1 MALPF
6 LAPLL
11 IGATIGAIT
20 NPEDRLRGALLG
32 GTLGALTGGLGTT
45 AASGSAAGSALSG
58 ATAAQGA
65 SQAAMQNAITGG
77 IGKTAATQAAASEV
91 AKQAASQAA
100 KQSVASGLGQGAANV
115 SASLGQNAMQSLT
128 PNSIAA
134 LTNAGTMSPVATGVN
149 ASSSVLGGLA
159 TPAASTGISNLAGT
173 PQTLSDAITQSGG
186 LDLGKYGNIPAD
198 VQRSI
203 DISGVAFEPTTLD
216 MQAIREGAAPAQK
229 LSGFDKA
236 KALVKDKPVQ
246 SAMFA
251 QSVLGGGQQQ
261 QAAPMQMAPIQQGSF
276 GMPMSR
282 EERLAMAG
290 GDAPSFVPKGLFDQV
305 NADLDEEERLRLLS
319 QELQMAGMV

>member
-1 MALPF
+1 
-6 LAPLL
+6 
-11 IGATIGAIT
+11 
-20 NPEDRLRGALLG
+20 
-32 GTLGALTGGLGTT
+32 
-45 AASGSAAGSALSG
+45 
-58 ATAAQGA
+58 
-65 SQAAMQNAITGG
+65 
-77 IGKTAATQAAASEV
+77 
-91 AKQAASQAA
+91 
-100 KQSVASGLGQGAANV
+100 
-115 SASLGQNAMQSLT
+115 SLT

-159 TPAASTGISNLAGT
+159 TPAASTGISNFAGT

-186 LDLGKYGNIPAD
+186 VDPGKFSLPAD
-198 VQRSI
+198 VQRSV

-236 KALVKDKPVQ
+236 KAIVKDKPFR
-246 SAMFA
+246 SAQFA
-251 QSVLGGGQQQ
+251 QSVLGGEQQQ

-319 QELQMAGMV
+319 Q

>member
-1 MALPF
+1 MALQF

-11 IGATIGAIT
+11 VGATIGAIT
-20 NPEDRLRGALLG
+20 NPDDRLRGALMG
-32 GTLGALTGGLGTT
+32 GTLGALTGGLGAS

-77 IGKTAATQAAASEV
+77 IGKTAATKAAASEV

-100 KQSVASGLGQGAANV
+100 KQSVASGLGQSAANV

-173 PQTLSDAITQSGG
+173 PQTLSDAIAKSGG
-186 LDLGKYGNIPAD
+186 VDPGKFNLPAD
-198 VQRSI
+198 IQRSV

-236 KALVKDKPVQ
+236 KAIVKDKPVQ
-246 SAMFA
+246 SAMLA

-276 GMPMSR
+276 GMPMSK
-282 EERLAMAG
+282 EERLAMSG
-290 GDAPSFVPKGLFDQV
+290 GDAPTFVPKGLFDQV
-305 NADLDEEERLRLLS
+305 NSDLDEEERLRLLS

>member
-1 MALPF
+1 
-6 LAPLL
+6 
-11 IGATIGAIT
+11 
-20 NPEDRLRGALLG
+20 
-32 GTLGALTGGLGTT
+32 
-45 AASGSAAGSALSG
+45 
-58 ATAAQGA
+58 
-65 SQAAMQNAITGG
+65 
-77 IGKTAATQAAASEV
+77 
-91 AKQAASQAA
+91 
-100 KQSVASGLGQGAANV
+100 
-115 SASLGQNAMQSLT
+115 MQSLT

-159 TPAASTGISNLAGT
+159 TPAASTGISNFAGT

-186 LDLGKYGNIPAD
+186 VNTQTFQLPAD
-198 VQRSI
+198 IQRSI

-236 KALVKDKPVQ
+236 KAIVKDKPVQ

-251 QSVLGGGQQQ
+251 QSVLGSDKQQQ
-261 QAAPMQMAPIQQGSF
+261 VPVVQMAPIQQGQF
-276 GMPMSR
+276 GMPMSK

-290 GDAPSFVPKGLFDQV
+290 GDAPTFVPKGLFDQV
-305 NADLDEEERLRLLS
+305 NSDLDEEERLRLLS